1 MEVYGCVL
9 YVVDVIEVLVM
20 ILFVLDAFF
29 YFDFGEVFFI
39 EFGLFW
45 ILVSNDRIVW
55 VCVDY

>member
-45 ILVSNDRIVW
+45 ILV
-55 VCVDY
+55 